1 MTKRTYLIVLK
12 KKQKRKIIMKETTNH
27 SMNDLDFGDAL
38 NLELQKLQKQ
48 RRSSSL
54 EDRRSSYSQRTTSTI
69 TSFDAG
75 KSSSVLAL
83 SDQKTLKIPLT
94 LSHWDSV
101 DQTCKLGKVRRGHL
115 GQANVRDLYLWVIKR
130 FQIELW
136 ILLSWC
142 VSGMNVMD
150 DVWWL
155 CKWREFIGLIK
166 TEYTMHIRWGQQDC
180 WGHEDHEGQII
191 MVMLDLWL
199 TVNKEKKNW

>member
-1 MTKRTYLIVLK
+1 
-12 KKQKRKIIMKETTNH
+12 MKETTNH

-115 GQANVRDLYLWVIKR
+115 GQANVKDLYFWVIKR

-150 DVWWL
+150 DVWSL
-155 CKWREFIGLIK
+155 CKWREFMRLKLRILFILG
-166 TEYTMHIRWGQQDC
+166 E
-180 WGHEDHEGQII
+180 
-191 MVMLDLWL
+191 
-199 TVNKEKKNW
+199 VNKIVWVMKVTKVR

>member
-1 MTKRTYLIVLK
+1 
-12 KKQKRKIIMKETTNH
+12 MKETTKH

-54 EDRRSSYSQRTTSTI
+54 EDRRSSYSRRTTSTI
-69 TSFDAG
+69 TSLDTG

-115 GQANVRDLYLWVIKR
+115 GQAKCQGFIFLSDWEIWMDITV
-130 FQIELW
+130 
-136 ILLSWC
+136 LLKSFLVCQW
-142 VSGMNVMD
+142 D

-155 CKWREFIGLIK
+155 ICKWRVHGVK
-166 TEYTMHIRWGQQDC
+166 TEVTHGSDMHIRWGQQKC
-180 WGHEDHEGQII
+180 WGHEG
-191 MVMLDLWL
+191 
-199 TVNKEKKNW
+199 

>member
-1 MTKRTYLIVLK
+1 
-12 KKQKRKIIMKETTNH
+12 MKETTNH

-75 KSSSVLAL
+75 KSSSVLTL

-115 GQANVRDLYLWVIKR
+115 GQANVKDLY
-130 FQIELW
+130 F
-136 ILLSWC
+136 
-142 VSGMNVMD
+142 
-150 DVWWL
+150 
-155 CKWREFIGLIK
+155 
-166 TEYTMHIRWGQQDC
+166 
-180 WGHEDHEGQII
+180 
-191 MVMLDLWL
+191 
-199 TVNKEKKNW
+199 

>member
-1 MTKRTYLIVLK
+1 
-12 KKQKRKIIMKETTNH
+12 
-27 SMNDLDFGDAL
+27 MNDLDFGDAL

-115 GQANVRDLYLWVIKR
+115 GQANVKDLYFCVIKR
-130 FQIELW
+130 FE
-136 ILLSWC
+136 
-142 VSGMNVMD
+142 
-150 DVWWL
+150 
-155 CKWREFIGLIK
+155 
-166 TEYTMHIRWGQQDC
+166 
-180 WGHEDHEGQII
+180 
-191 MVMLDLWL
+191 
-199 TVNKEKKNW
+199 

>member
-1 MTKRTYLIVLK
+1 MK
-12 KKQKRKIIMKETTNH
+12 KGNSKDFCLVIILLDCPPPPQKKERNNIMKETTKH

-54 EDRRSSYSQRTTSTI
+54 EDRRSSYSRRTTSTI
-69 TSFDAG
+69 TSLDTG

-115 GQANVRDLYLWVIKR
+115 GQANVTDLY
-130 FQIELW
+130 F
-136 ILLSWC
+136 
-142 VSGMNVMD
+142 
-150 DVWWL
+150 
-155 CKWREFIGLIK
+155 
-166 TEYTMHIRWGQQDC
+166 
-180 WGHEDHEGQII
+180 
-191 MVMLDLWL
+191 
-199 TVNKEKKNW
+199 

>member
-1 MTKRTYLIVLK
+1 
-12 KKQKRKIIMKETTNH
+12 MKETTNH

-115 GQANVRDLYLWVIKR
+115 GQANVKDLYFWVIKR

-136 ILLSWC
+136 ILLCYKKVFWC

-155 CKWREFIGLIK
+155 CKWREFMGLKLRILFILG
-166 TEYTMHIRWGQQDC
+166 E
-180 WGHEDHEGQII
+180 
-191 MVMLDLWL
+191 
-199 TVNKEKKNW
+199 VNKIVGVMKVTKVR